1 MYANHVTC
9 LLNLIDV
16 AFKLKD
22 LMKVEVSTYLE
33 IAVKPKQNSV
43 VVISIYDM
51 INYIFPRDSN

>member
-9 LLNLIDV
+9 PLNLIDI
-16 AFKLKD
+16 AFKPKD

-43 VVISIYDM
+43 VIISIYDM
-51 INYIFPRDSN
+51 ISYIFPRDSN